1 MNTLN
6 MSPVGLIVCCHEKP
20 CRECGSIDSIIGNGD
35 GQAFEMVCAVRD
47 AHRGRPNEKTLSF
60 IVGLIRQVGRPTEP
74 IILRIVDIKAENT
87 TFARRSVRGLRAKV
101 LPKASSEAE
110 EAAAASEDPNDEVR
124 F

>member
-60 IVGLIRQVGRPTEP
+60 IVGIIRQAGRPTEP